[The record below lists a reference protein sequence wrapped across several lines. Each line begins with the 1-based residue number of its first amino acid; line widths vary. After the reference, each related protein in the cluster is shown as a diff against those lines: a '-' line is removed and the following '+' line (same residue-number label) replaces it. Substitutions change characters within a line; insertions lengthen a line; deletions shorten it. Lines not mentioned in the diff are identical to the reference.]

1 MASPQFEKFL
11 KLLWGAKASAGGGS
25 DSNVNVEAM
34 RRNMDR
40 VGGRLPES
48 VSGTPAELGGVPG
61 EWIDAAGA
69 DPTRVLLYLHG
80 GGYVAG
86 SVDSHRNLT
95 GALATASGVRV
106 FALDYRLAPEDPF
119 PAQVDDA
126 VAAYRALITPVED
139 GGEGIDP
146 GQIAVAGDSAGG
158 GLTVSL
164 LLALRDA
171 GDPLPAC
178 AVPISPLFDLAATG
192 DSMVTRAEVDPMVSA
207 ADLAVMARMFV
218 GPDGDIA
225 HPLASPLGAD
235 VAGLPPLLLQV
246 GDAEVLLDDS
256 TRMAAKIEAA
266 GGNVT
271 LEVWPEMVHVWHASA
286 GYVPESDEAI
296 AKIAAFLAQHL

>member
-11 KLLWGAKASAGGGS
+11 KLLWGAKAPAGTI
-25 DSNVNVEAM
+25 DVAAM

-48 VSGTPAELGGVPG
+48 VTGTPAELGGVPG
-61 EWIDAAGA
+61 EWIDADGA

-95 GALATASGVRV
+95 GALAKATGVRV
-106 FALDYRLAPEDPF
+106 FALDYRLAPENPF

-126 VAAYRALITPVED
+126 VAAYRALVAPAAD
-139 GGEGIDP
+139 GGQGIEP
-146 GQIAVAGDSAGG
+146 SQIAVAGDSAGG

-178 AVPISPLFDLAATG
+178 AVPISPLFDLAGTG

-207 ADLAVMARMFV
+207 SDVAVMARMFV
-218 GPDGDIA
+218 GPDGDLD
-225 HPLASPLGAD
+225 HPLASPLRAD

-256 TRMAAKIEAA
+256 TRMAAKVEAA
-266 GGNVT
+266 GGDVT
-271 LEVWPEMVHVWHASA
+271 LEVWPEMVHVWHSSA

-296 AKIAAFLAQHL
+296 AKIAAFLARHL